1 MPRLGFVQI
10 RADATERAKWQA
22 EADAEGITLS
32 DLIRRRM
39 NEPDRYADMRAR
51 LERLEHA
58 MAQLLETAVKQLYGA
73 EYKEAK

>member
-1 MPRLGFVQI
+1 MPRPGFIQF

-51 LERLEHA
+51 LERLEAA
-58 MAQLLETAVKQLYGA
+58 MARLLETAVNQLYGTQ
-73 EYKEAK
+73 EAK